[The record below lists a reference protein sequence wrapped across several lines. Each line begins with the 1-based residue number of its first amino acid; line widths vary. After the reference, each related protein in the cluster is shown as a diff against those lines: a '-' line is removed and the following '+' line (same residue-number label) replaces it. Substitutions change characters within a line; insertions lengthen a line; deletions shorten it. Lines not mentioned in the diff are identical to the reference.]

1 MQIEM
6 FLPPNQHLN
15 GTLEVY
21 HSGYNIAI
29 VAVKGLRSI
38 CPEDIQ
44 LHTEPSSLRTVVAI
58 WRDPEGVLCASMGE
72 PVLPGKDLD
81 KPTTFGC
88 RDLKLSTCKIKTVCL
103 LTR

>member
-1 MQIEM
+1 M
-6 FLPPNQHLN
+6 FLPPNQRLN